1 MPNYK
6 NCTSEAAT
14 VMIPILQMETKLNKK
29 IIIKRK
35 AQKYEAHRN
44 IKEQNLDSCQSHP
57 NPEDILLNMGVLLD
71 LPQQYSCQMDIQ
83 CEYKKL
89 RLIPFLMTN
98 LAMHRKPYI
107 EVREN

>member
-29 IIIKRK
+29 KIIKRK

-57 NPEDILLNMGVLLD
+57 NPEDILLNMRVLPD
-71 LPQQYSCQMDIQ
+71 LPQQYSARWTFSVSIRNSLLSHFSCQIWP
-83 CEYKKL
+83 CTESP
-89 RLIPFLMTN
+89 I
-98 LAMHRKPYI
+98 
-107 EVREN
+107 